1 MAKNGRFWNY
11 QTTEKLLQ
19 GAEKTIITRPW
30 TSFPQSGAA
39 PVSPKNIWTNPKP
52 HDTWKSLFQA
62 RILVQNVIF
71 ALKMD
76 YLIAPKFHQFYP
88 IVDPRSTGSQDHN
101 FDQICLILQEV
112 HSTISLS
119 KVWHSKSAND
129 PYLLHIMYKFLFI
142 NPVGSAIYDYM
153 LNKLYTD
160 VMYMKWRHDYDVI
173 IVTSSCDVTCHKHG
187 RFLHQHFDFDSMFL
201 SSE

>member
-39 PVSPKNIWTNPKP
+39 PVSPKNIWTKPKP

-76 YLIAPKFHQFYP
+76 YLIAPKFHHFYP
-88 IVDPRSTGSQDHN
+88 IVDPRSTGSLHHN
-101 FDQICLILQEV
+101 FDRICLILQECIALMTSYL
-112 HSTISLS
+112 HAKHRTCTGPFLYYREFWILPF
-119 KVWHSKSAND
+119 SAFRGHKNAFFEWFWGRFG
-129 PYLLHIMYKFLFI
+129 HF
-142 NPVGSAIYDYM
+142 
-153 LNKLYTD
+153 
-160 VMYMKWRHDYDVI
+160 
-173 IVTSSCDVTCHKHG
+173 CHKKWPKMVVFG
-187 RFLHQHFDFDSMFL
+187 IIK
-201 SSE
+201 

>member
-30 TSFPQSGAA
+30 TSFPQWGAA

-101 FDQICLILQEV
+101 FDQICLILQECIALMTSYLHAKHHTCTGPFLYYRLHFLV
-112 HSTISLS
+112 RACLFLGDSRSTYPPPR
-119 KVWHSKSAND
+119 
-129 PYLLHIMYKFLFI
+129 PYTWLVPYRKNVF
-142 NPVGSAIYDYM
+142 
-153 LNKLYTD
+153 
-160 VMYMKWRHDYDVI
+160 
-173 IVTSSCDVTCHKHG
+173 
-187 RFLHQHFDFDSMFL
+187 
-201 SSE
+201 